1 MVVVLCR
8 SGRRQASLVAAKG
21 SSVAALAGTSSSSRA
36 RSTANQSEL
45 TNDTGAMS
53 SGSEDI
59 DAGEG
64 GSGLNRNMSG
74 HNDLAAESVPGND
87 HSDCLLC

>member
-1 MVVVLCR
+1 M
-8 SGRRQASLVAAKG
+8 
-21 SSVAALAGTSSSSRA
+21 AALAGTSSSSRA
-36 RSTANQSEL
+36 RSTANHSEL

-74 HNDLAAESVPGND
+74 HNDPAAESMAGND
-87 HSDCLLC
+87 TFDCLLR